1 MKRPNKFFIYF
12 AISLFLIQCG
22 NSFTSVHS
30 EKKHVILSD
39 SLYIKPSREIDS
51 LFYKNKIWEMD
62 SIFGVKKFIIPKYR
76 LQILIALSFFP
87 ELKDVQIDFAYK
99 NINTTMQCQPTINSL
114 LKDSKREYI
123 IYINNNKDFSGVL
136 IDDVPFNAQI
146 GLIGHEIA
154 HVIDFE
160 KGNRKDVISRGLDYL
175 NESSKREYEFFVDS
189 LTIAYGLGWQ
199 LYDWASF
206 SLNNSKSTQEYKDF
220 KRRVYMTPE
229 LILEQI
235 KREKIY
241 AE

>member
-1 MKRPNKFFIYF
+1 MKRPNKFFLYLT
-12 AISLFLIQCG
+12 ISLFLIHCG
-22 NSFTSVHS
+22 NSFNSVHS
-30 EKKHVILSD
+30 EEKYTKCSD
-39 SLYIKPSREIDS
+39 SLYIKPVREIDS
-51 LFYKNKIWEMD
+51 LFYKNKIWGMD

-76 LQILIALSFFP
+76 LQILIALSFYP

-114 LKDSKREYI
+114 LKNSKMEYI
-123 IYINNNKDFSGVL
+123 IYINNNKEFSGVL

-160 KGNRKDVISRGLDYL
+160 KGNRQDVISRGFDYL
-175 NESSKREYEFFVDS
+175 NESSKKEYEFFVDS

-199 LYDWASF
+199 LYDWSYF
-206 SLNNSKSTQEYKDF
+206 SLNNSKSSQEYKNF
-220 KRRVYMTPE
+220 KKRVYMTPE

-241 AE
+241 SE